1 VSDIPYLFE
10 VSNADKGKDLTNK
23 GLGDMLVG
31 LNYNLIKFEN
41 SNYLSIQLLNVLPL
55 YTNNDAATALGL
67 DEYDSEVNLKYFG
80 NLTTK
85 TYFSTEIGNIQGK

>member
-10 VSNADKGKDLTNK
+10 VSNAGKGKDLTNK

-55 YTNNDAATALGL
+55 DTNNDAATALGL
-67 DEYDSEVNLKYFG
+67 DE
-80 NLTTK
+80 
-85 TYFSTEIGNIQGK
+85 